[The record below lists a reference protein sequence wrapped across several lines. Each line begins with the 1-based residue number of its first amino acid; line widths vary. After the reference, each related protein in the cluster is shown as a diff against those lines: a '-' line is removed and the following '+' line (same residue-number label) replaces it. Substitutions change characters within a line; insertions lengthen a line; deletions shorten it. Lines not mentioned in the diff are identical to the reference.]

1 MTGTKISVLFV
12 DDDLGRH
19 EADLREHFGKS
30 QPSWTLAFAHSHSEA
45 QDALTRCPPD
55 AVVLDVELTAGGRE
69 GLSVLRFV
77 RRYLPK
83 TPVLILTGISDAKTI
98 RDALLANDA
107 SDDARTEELD
117 PEALLFKEEILGSA
131 RFDVLEW
138 KISRAL
144 HKYGRVANPVGV
156 LVTHGTDTMAWG
168 LCYLRYA
175 LKNLTANVAV
185 TGSQVPLEGYFSLS
199 DALGNLKT
207 ALYLLNRLRPA
218 HLFAVFNNGQ
228 SVFSGR
234 LNKYRKWDADAFE
247 GRLAASAG
255 ADGITSLRKDW
266 VFIPGKA
273 QRLQDLHLIRTGGT
287 IESQRGADD
296 LGALEPTGD
305 FVWKYLN
312 ESLSSFFVHPHRHDL
327 FALDSS
333 NMSYEHWAALALQIA
348 KLGVAEADTAFDPT
362 VKPVIANP
370 LFTTDDY
377 AMQFGMCGRG
387 AVFAGYGGGNAN
399 VMEESDRS
407 VLPALKEA
415 VRAGKVVAVTSQV
428 PLEPY
433 DADYAAG
440 LALLEAGGIPCGDL
454 PLADAQV
461 KLSYI
466 LGHQAELEEASART
480 GLSRPILVA
489 AAFLAGVSMRKAR
502 SLEVFQ
508 SIMARRGEP
517 VIVLPNDPF
526 VSKPFKQGLETVIE
540 ACVTCRI

>member
-1 MTGTKISVLFV
+1 MTGTEISILFV
-12 DDDLGRH
+12 DDDLGRY
-19 EADLREHFGKS
+19 EADLREHLGKS
-30 QPSWTLAFAHSHSEA
+30 QPSWALAFAHSHPEA
-45 QDALTRCPPD
+45 QAALAAHAPD

-69 GLSVLRFV
+69 GISLLRFV
-77 RRYLPK
+77 RRHLPK
-83 TPVLILTGISDAKTI
+83 TPVLILTGISDARTI
-98 RDALLANDA
+98 RDALLAENA

-117 PEALLFKEEILGSA
+117 PEALLFKEEILGSG

-144 HKYGRVANPVGV
+144 HKYGRVANATGV

-175 LKNLTANVAV
+175 LKDLTANVAV

-207 ALYLLNRLRPA
+207 SVYLLNRLRPA

-247 GRLAASAG
+247 GRLAASAS
-255 ADGITSLRKDW
+255 ADGMTSLRKDW
-266 VFIPGKA
+266 VFIPRKG

-287 IESQRGADD
+287 IESQRDGDE
-296 LGALEPTGD
+296 LGGLKPTGD

-312 ESLSSFFVHPHRHDL
+312 DSLSSLFVNPHRHDL

-333 NMSYEHWAALALQIA
+333 NMSYEHWAALALQIE
-348 KLGVAEADTAFDPT
+348 KIGVAQADTAFDPT

-370 LFTTDDY
+370 CFTTDDY

-399 VMEESDRS
+399 VMEASDRS

-428 PLEPY
+428 PLESY
-433 DADYAAG
+433 DAEYAAG

-466 LGHQAELEEASART
+466 LGHQAVLEEASART
-480 GLSRPILVA
+480 GLSRHFLVA
-489 AAFLAGVSMRKAR
+489 AAFLAGVSMRKAK
-502 SLEVFQ
+502 SLEVFK

-517 VIVLPNDPF
+517 VVVLPDDPF
-526 VSKPFKQGLETVIE
+526 ISKPFAQGLETVIE
-540 ACVTCRI
+540 ACVSCRI